1 MSITIEID
9 PALLKTAEELTDI
22 HDPTALMKHLLEK
35 EIRAR
40 TSADFF
46 ASLGGSMPDLEI
58 PPRMRPG
65 TELR

>member
-22 HDPTALMKHLLEK
+22 HDPAALMKHLLEK

-40 TSADFF
+40 TSANFF
-46 ASLGGSMPDLEI
+46 ASLGGTMPDLEL
-58 PPRMRPG
+58 PPRQRPG
-65 TELR
+65 TELP